1 MTTGGSMHSPDT
13 HSGSEERNRM
23 PITQSGSEEGSL
35 RHRLLFISEN
45 IGLEEGSHR
54 HRPLSSSGKTGSEQ
68 STIRRAKSDKSG
80 PKERSLR
87 HRPLSDSEKAGSEKS
102 PHQLRPAVQ
111 ILLVPL
117 LLLFTFTNSTA
128 PVLEKQRYQDVGQAL
143 SASIYLSG
151 DDGPQNV
158 IWIDGGERFSYYEF
172 NPQTQVQEIRDRKS
186 TRLNSS
192 HVAISYAVFCLK

>member
-35 RHRLLFISEN
+35 RHR
-45 IGLEEGSHR
+45 
-54 HRPLSSSGKTGSEQ
+54 
-68 STIRRAKSDKSG
+68 
-80 PKERSLR
+80 
-87 HRPLSDSEKAGSEKS
+87 PLSDSEKTGSEKS
-102 PHQLRPAVQ
+102 PHRLRPAFQ

-128 PVLEKQRYQDVGQAL
+128 QVLEKQRYQDVGQAL